1 MKRVYKT
8 VAVEPRDDGH
18 AVTLDGRGAKTP
30 GRKPLALPNAALAE
44 AVAAEW
50 DAQADD
56 IVPETMPMTRLA
68 TVALDVVAP
77 RRASVIDEI
86 VGIGASDLVCYRADA
101 PAALAARQ
109 HEVWQPLIDGLAARH
124 GVHLSV
130 TQGVIPIVQPAEALD
145 ALRVVVAGH
154 HDMAL
159 AALHTLATVLGSL
172 VIALAVADGILDAD
186 TAWAASRIDEDH
198 QTERWGEDA
207 EAADVRRKRHGD
219 VIAAARFLELGRGAS
234 SGFRQN

>member
-8 VAVEPRDDGH
+8 VAVEPCEGGH

-30 GRKPLALPNAALAE
+30 RGQPLALPNAALAE

-56 IVPETMPMTRLA
+56 IAPATMPMTRLA
-68 TVALDVVAP
+68 TAALDVVAP
-77 RRASVIDEI
+77 RRAHVIDEI
-86 VGIGASDLVCYRADA
+86 AEFGASDLVCYRADA
-101 PAALAARQ
+101 PAELAARQ

-124 GVHLSV
+124 AVHLSV
-130 TQGVIPIVQPAEALD
+130 TQGVIPIVQPAEAIG
-145 ALRVVVAGH
+145 ALRDIVAGH
-154 HDMAL
+154 DDMAL

-172 VIALAVADGILDAD
+172 VIALAVADGVLDAD
-186 TAWAASRIDEDH
+186 TAWAASRVDEDH

-207 EAADVRRKRHGD
+207 EAADVRRKRHAD
-219 VIAAARFLELGRGAS
+219 VVAAARFLNLARA
-234 SGFRQN
+234 

>member
-1 MKRVYKT
+1 MKRIYKT
-8 VAVEPRDDGH
+8 VAVEPRDGGH

-30 GRKPLALPNAALAE
+30 GGHPLALPNAALAE

-50 DAQADD
+50 DAQTDD
-56 IVPETMPMTRLA
+56 IAPETMPMTRLA
-68 TVALDVVAP
+68 TVALDNVAP
-77 RRASVIDEI
+77 RRADVVDEI
-86 VGIGASDLVCYRADA
+86 VGFGASDLVCYRADA
-101 PAALAARQ
+101 PATLAARQ

-130 TQGVIPIVQPAEALD
+130 TEGVIPIVQPPEAIS
-145 ALRVVVAGH
+145 ALRDVVAGH
-154 HDMAL
+154 DDMAL

-207 EAADVRRKRHGD
+207 EAAETRQRRHADV
-219 VIAAARFLELGRGAS
+219 VAAARFLDLARGA
-234 SGFRQN
+234 

>member
-1 MKRVYKT
+1 MKRIYKT
-8 VAVEPRDDGH
+8 VAVEPRDDGY

-30 GRKPLALPNAALAE
+30 RGQPLALPNAALAE

-56 IVPETMPMTRLA
+56 IAPSTMPMTRLA
-68 TVALDVVAP
+68 TTALDMVAP
-77 RRASVIDEI
+77 RRAHVVDEI
-86 VGIGASDLVCYRADA
+86 VGFGASDLVCYRADA

-109 HEVWQPLIDGLAARH
+109 HEVWQPLIDGLAQRH

-130 TQGVIPIVQPAEALD
+130 TEGVIPIVQPAEAIA
-145 ALRVVVAGH
+145 ALRDVVAGH
-154 HDMAL
+154 DDMAL

-172 VIALAVADGILDAD
+172 VIALAVADGTADAD

-198 QTERWGEDA
+198 QTERWGDDA
-207 EAADVRRKRHGD
+207 EAAETRQRRHADV
-219 VIAAARFLELGRGAS
+219 VAAARFFDLARG
-234 SGFRQN
+234 G